1 MGERAFWRRMDWW
14 LLGAL
19 ICLQLFGLLALASA
33 TFQTGWSKVLRQGLW
48 MLVGWGAFLF
58 ALRTDPQQWARW
70 AGWIYWANILLLL
83 VVLVVGHEQYGAQ
96 RWLRFGSITL
106 QPSEFAKAALIL
118 TLATLLTEQRE
129 QLREGNILWRSAGHL
144 ALPFVLV
151 FLQPDLGTS
160 LVLMGIWLGSLF
172 FAGVSLRRLMAVI
185 VAGLCLF
192 VFGWHKGVIKD
203 YQKQRLLAFV
213 DPYSRANREGYH
225 IIQSQLAI
233 GSGGLWGKGLFKGRM
248 GKLGFVPAQ
257 HTDFIFTVV
266 GEEGGF
272 VGAAAVVG
280 LFALLLWRLLTI
292 AAESESPLN
301 AFLVVGIFCFFAA
314 HITINIGMTLRLM
327 PITGLPLPFFSA
339 GGSNLVVAY
348 FLLGI
353 AQSIAV
359 RQRRWMF
366 AG

>member
-1 MGERAFWRRMDWW
+1 MSERAFWKRMDWW
-14 LLGAL
+14 LLGIVL
-19 ICLQLFGLLALASA
+19 CLQLSGLFALASA
-33 TFQTGWSKVLRQGLW
+33 TFLTGWSKVLRQGMW
-48 MLVGWGAFLF
+48 MGIGWVAFFF
-58 ALRTDPQQWARW
+58 ALWADPQQWARW
-70 AGWIYWANILLLL
+70 ATWIYWANIALL
-83 VVLVVGHEQYGAQ
+83 VLVLVVGHEQYGAQ
-96 RWLRFGSITL
+96 RWLRLGSVTV
-106 QPSEFAKAALIL
+106 QPSEFAKAALII
-118 TLATLLTEQRE
+118 TLATFLTEQRE
-129 QLREGNILWRSAGHL
+129 RLRDGSLLWRSGLHI
-144 ALPFVLV
+144 ALPFALV

-160 LVLMGIWLGSLF
+160 LVLIAIWLGGLF
-172 FAGVSLRRLMAVI
+172 FAGVPVRSLMAVI

-192 VFGWHKGVIKD
+192 AFGWRKGIIKD

-233 GSGGLWGKGLFKGRM
+233 GSGGMWGKGLFRGRM

-272 VGAAAVVG
+272 VWAAIVVG
-280 LFALLLWRLLTI
+280 LFAALLARLLMI
-292 AAESESPLN
+292 AAESDHPLH

-339 GGSNLVVAY
+339 GGSNLVVCY

-353 AQSIAV
+353 AQSVAT
-359 RQRRWMF
+359 RRRRWMF
-366 AG
+366 A